1 MSADDQDL
9 NEEGQVHSG
18 NEADKFVAVVGAGP
32 AGIYASKQLA
42 DAGARVVLLNR
53 DIKPGGLAE
62 YGIYHDK
69 HKMKEGLR
77 KQFRQILA
85 SPDILY
91 FGNVTVGDDGIFTL
105 QDLRGLGCQAILV
118 TVGAQGTKWL
128 GLPGEDLQG
137 VYHAKDIVY
146 HYNHLPPY
154 SQQAFSIGR
163 RAALIGVGNVMVDV
177 AHWLV
182 RDLKIDEV
190 VAVARRGPAEVKFTK
205 KEMESVVANLD
216 VAALDAEIARVA
228 PLMLDV
234 GQDPAQ
240 ARQFI
245 LAAQPRG
252 EPATSDTV
260 LRVEF
265 LSSPTAIV
273 DDGHGRVGGL
283 EVEDTKLVPRD
294 GDTSARGLGTR
305 RVVDVDTVIF
315 CIGDRVDEDFGLPVE
330 WNEFVKNPAPRFSTD
345 GISYEAFD
353 PADEAPIDGVFVA
366 GWARKA
372 SDGLVGVARKDG
384 TAGADAV
391 LRYLELLP
399 DLEPSQI
406 RRREEQ
412 LTGRL
417 AQALV
422 PVVRKA
428 DWLRLE
434 EAEAAEAA
442 HRGLETFKY
451 DSNEEMLAAM
461 GMAQLA

>member
-1 MSADDQDL
+1 MS
-9 NEEGQVHSG
+9 SG

-42 DAGARVVLLNR
+42 DAGVRVGLLKR

-69 HKMKEGLR
+69 FKMKEGLR

-85 SPDILY
+85 SPDIHY
-91 FGNVTVGDDGIFTL
+91 FGNVTVGDEGTFTL

-118 TVGAQGTKWL
+118 TVGAQGTEWL
-128 GLPGEDLQG
+128 GLPGEELQG

-146 HYNHLPPY
+146 HYNQLPPY

-182 RDLKIDEV
+182 RDLKIDQV

-234 GQDPAQ
+234 GQNPDQAREFILSAQ
-240 ARQFI
+240 A
-245 LAAQPRG
+245 RG

-260 LRVEF
+260 LRFEF

-273 DDGHGRVGGL
+273 DDGQGRVGGL
-283 EVEDTKLVPRD
+283 EVEDTKLVPRN
-294 GDTSARGLGTR
+294 GDTSARSLGTR
-305 RVVDVDTVIF
+305 RVVDVDTVVF
-315 CIGDRVDEDFGLPVE
+315 CIGDRVDEEFGLPVE
-330 WNEFVKNPAPRFSTD
+330 WNEFVKNPEPRFSTD
-345 GISYEAFD
+345 NVSYEAYD
-353 PADEAPIDGVFVA
+353 PAASAPIEGVFVA

-391 LRYLELLP
+391 LRYLDTLP
-399 DLEPSQI
+399 ALEPAQI
-406 RRREEQ
+406 HRREEQ
-412 LTGRL
+412 LIGRL
-417 AQALV
+417 AQSLV

-442 HRGLETFKY
+442 RRGLESFKY

>member
-1 MSADDQDL
+1 M
-9 NEEGQVHSG
+9 NSG
-18 NEADKFVAVVGAGP
+18 NEAGNLVAVVGAGP

-42 DAGARVVLLNR
+42 DAGVRVVLLNR

-85 SPDILY
+85 TPGIHY
-91 FGNVTVGDDGIFTL
+91 FGNVIVGEAGTLSL
-105 QDLRGLGCQAILV
+105 QDLRALGCQAILV

-128 GLPGEDLQG
+128 GLPGEELQG

-146 HYNHLPPY
+146 HYNQLPPF
-154 SQQAFSIGR
+154 SQQEFHIGR

-216 VAALDAEIARVA
+216 LPALDGEIARVT

-240 ARQFI
+240 ARDFI
-245 LAAQPRG
+245 LSAQAKG
-252 EPATSDTV
+252 EPATSDTCF
-260 LRVEF
+260 RFEF

-283 EVEDTKLVPRD
+283 EVEDTKLVPRN

-305 RVVDVDTVIF
+305 RVLDVDTVVF
-315 CIGDRVDEDFGLPVE
+315 CIGDRVDDELGLPVE
-330 WNEFVKNPAPRFSTD
+330 WNEFVKNPAPRYSAD
-345 GISYEAFD
+345 GVSYEAYD
-353 PADEAPIDGVFVA
+353 PAAAAPIEGVFVA

-384 TAGADAV
+384 TLGADAL
-391 LRYLELLP
+391 LRYLATQPKL
-399 DLEPSQI
+399 DADQI
-406 RRREEQ
+406 HQREQ
-412 LTGRL
+412 RLIQRL
-417 AQALV
+417 AQSGE

-428 DWLRLE
+428 DWQRLE
-434 EAEAAEAA
+434 ETEQAEAD
-442 HRGLETFKY
+442 RQGLEAFKY
-451 DSNEEMLAAM
+451 GSNEEMLAAM
-461 GMAQLA
+461 GMAQPT